1 MLQWSSACI
10 FPLLLKVEHH
20 KIFQSYCVI
29 IIIIILCRTRKKLQ
43 LWQRINVGVKSVPF
57 SMFCYFFQICMTGN
71 RWTLIKLN
79 VNFYYAPSLLNVTP
93 YRSYHSDLVLS
104 CFTDCFKWFSNT
116 ESVNTARF
124 LKYVWPFLNIM
135 KEKVD

>member
-1 MLQWSSACI
+1 MY
-10 FPLLLKVEHH
+10 FPFTLESWTSQNIPILLRYYYYYYFVPH
-20 KIFQSYCVI
+20 Q
-29 IIIIILCRTRKKLQ
+29 KKTAAMAAN
-43 LWQRINVGVKSVPF
+43 NVGVKSVPF